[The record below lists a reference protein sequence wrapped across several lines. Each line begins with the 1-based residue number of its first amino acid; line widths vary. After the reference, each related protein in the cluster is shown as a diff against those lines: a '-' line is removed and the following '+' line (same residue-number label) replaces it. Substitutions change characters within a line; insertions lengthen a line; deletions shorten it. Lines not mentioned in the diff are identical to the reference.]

1 MVVTILKTYRTNE
14 WAERGKGQEERKK
27 VLWGFRQ
34 GESRLL
40 RLMATRGHEA
50 GVTELAEKDR
60 RGFSRW
66 RQVRRNLPRDR
77 AVQAEMRR

>member
-1 MVVTILKTYRTNE
+1 MGR
-14 WAERGKGQEERKK
+14 KGQEPGGEKKK

-34 GESRLL
+34 GKSRLL
-40 RLMATRGHEA
+40 QLMITRGYEA

-66 RQVRRNLPRDR
+66 MQVRKNLPGDR

>member
-1 MVVTILKTYRTNE
+1 MN
-14 WAERGKGQEERKK
+14 GQKGARARRREKK

-34 GESRLL
+34 SKSRLL
-40 RLMATRGHEA
+40 RLMITRSYEA

-66 RQVRRNLPRDR
+66 RQVRRNLPGDR
-77 AVQAEMRR
+77 AVQAKMRR